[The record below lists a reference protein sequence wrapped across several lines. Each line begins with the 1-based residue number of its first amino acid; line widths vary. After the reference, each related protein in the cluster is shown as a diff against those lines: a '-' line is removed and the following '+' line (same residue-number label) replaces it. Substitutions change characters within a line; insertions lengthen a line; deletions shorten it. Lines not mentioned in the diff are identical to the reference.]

1 MATNPE
7 LINAQLSDRVAE
19 LEAKVQ
25 HLNERLN
32 QVLTLSE
39 RVERIEDT
47 LLLMSDRYRLQR
59 LQELLKVGDFREADQ
74 ETIRV
79 ILAITRTPNLES
91 ITPNDVRQFPCYEL
105 QVINQLWTTYSQG
118 RFGFSVQLQV
128 YQSVG
133 GSLETTIAQDNAVIQ
148 RLGEKVGWWANNRWQ
163 KCDELDYTLNA
174 PLGCHPSRWWNSPFG
189 SKMTNYF
196 FARLITC
203 EI

>member
-1 MATNPE
+1 MTINPE
-7 LINAQLSDRVAE
+7 PINAQLSDRVVE

-25 HLNERLN
+25 HLSERLN

-47 LLLMSDRYRLQR
+47 LLLVSDRYRLQR
-59 LQELLKVGDFREADQ
+59 LQELLKAGDFREADQ

-79 ILAITRTPNLES
+79 FLAITRAPNLES

-105 QVINQLWTTYSQG
+105 QVIDQLWTTYSQG

-163 KCDELDYTLNA
+163 KCDELNYTLNA